1 MRRILCYGDS
11 NTWGY
16 TAGTGVRYP
25 HDVCWTGVMQRELGA
40 EYTVLE
46 EGLNGR
52 TSVFDNPFSPYRS
65 GVAYLLP
72 CLLTHRPLDV
82 IVVMLGT
89 NDLRWTTAFGAS
101 EGVRRIVKEIKLAAH
116 LEESS
121 SVFADQT
128 RILVVSPILAH
139 PRMEGPEFNEVHR
152 LYPARSREFAAHFA
166 KMAAETGCD
175 FLDAA
180 QFAEPSEVDGLHMTQ
195 ESHARLGKA
204 IADKVREM
212 LEKER

>member
-16 TAGTGVRYP
+16 TAGTGVRYA
-25 HDVCWTGVMQRELGA
+25 HDVRWTGVLQRELGE
-40 EYTVLE
+40 EYKVLE

-52 TSVFDNPFSPYRS
+52 TSVFDNPFSPWRS
-65 GVAYLLP
+65 GIDYLMP
-72 CLLTHRPLDV
+72 CLITHKPIDV

-101 EGVRRIVKEIKLAAH
+101 EGVRRIVKQIKWAAH

-121 SVFADQT
+121 DIFADQT

-139 PRMEGPEFNEVHR
+139 EVMKHSANEFHHVYPE
-152 LYPARSREFAAHFA
+152 RSREFAKHFA
-166 KMAAETGCD
+166 KMAEETGCD

-180 QFAEPSEVDGLHMTQ
+180 VYAEPSEVDGLHMTK
-195 ESHARLGKA
+195 ESHERLGVA
-204 IADKVREM
+204 IAKKVQEM
-212 LEKER
+212 LGN